1 MIAIHLKNILT
12 ISVLTIALS
21 ACQTIDLQTA
31 MPDGRTTPPPSGY
44 KAMCA
49 REPAECVLPMDR
61 ATSKE
66 LLSLHNMVKD
76 LIIPTPEQGDFW
88 QSVSTRSEGDC
99 EDFALTLRKYLR
111 EAMPEYGAA
120 FLLATAYT
128 ETAQYHAVL
137 TIETASGTLVCDV
150 RFPQCAPWESFPY
163 DWHLREVAGQ
173 SNWENIGDDRVI
185 AGIMVANLQAASTS
199 D

>member
-1 MIAIHLKNILT
+1 VIANHLKTVMTLCA
-12 ISVLTIALS
+12 LTIALS
-21 ACQTIDLQTA
+21 ACQTIELQTA
-31 MPDGRTTPPPSGY
+31 MPDGRATPAPPGY
-44 KAMCA
+44 KALCA
-49 REPAECVLPMDR
+49 RVPTECVLPLDS
-61 ATSKE
+61 ATRQE
-66 LLSLHNMVKD
+66 LISLNNMVKD

-120 FLLATAYT
+120 FRLATAYT

-137 TIETASGTLVCDV
+137 TIETSSGTLVCDV

-163 DWHLREVAGQ
+163 DWHLREVVGQ
-173 SNWENIGDDRVI
+173 SDWEIIGNDTIIADIWAANIR
-185 AGIMVANLQAASTS
+185 AASTS